1 MKILVLTNKL
11 PYPPRDG
18 GAIATLNMIT
28 GLHEAGNEL
37 TCLSLNTN
45 KHPFPVKQIPQ
56 ELREAIRFM
65 GVDCNSAIRPLPL
78 LGDLLF
84 SRKPYIA
91 VRFNVRAF
99 RSTLAELLEKETFD
113 IIQLEGPYPGLYLD
127 LIRTKSSATISLRAH
142 NVEHLLWERK
152 ALQER
157 SPLKKGYLLNM
168 ARRLKRFEHEVA
180 QKADTLV
187 PISHPDASYFMEQGI
202 QKPSII
208 IPAGLNMGNY
218 RQTEL
223 PEKPSIFFIGALDWL
238 PNQEGLNWFLQ
249 NIFGLLLSE
258 LPGLEFHVAG
268 RNSPGHFEKKLRHP
282 NITYHGEVED
292 ARRFIKSYT
301 LRPEEKRALRAVGST
316 WFGPAT

>member
-1 MKILVLTNKL
+1 M
-11 PYPPRDG
+11 
-18 GAIATLNMIT
+18 
-28 GLHEAGNEL
+28 
-37 TCLSLNTN
+37 
-45 KHPFPVKQIPQ
+45 
-56 ELREAIRFM
+56 
-65 GVDCNSAIRPLPL
+65 
-78 LGDLLF
+78 
-84 SRKPYIA
+84 A
-91 VRFNVRAF
+91 V
-99 RSTLAELLEKETFD
+99 LLEKETFD

-127 LIRTKSSATISLRAH
+127 LIRTKSSATVSLRAH

-292 ARRFIKSYT
+292 ARRFIKSYRVMVAPLLSGSGIRVKILET
-301 LRPEEKRALRAVGST
+301 LALGRPVATTSRGMEGIPVISHPFIVVEDDPKIFSARLLTLLKDPLEQKSLGADARDFIGRYFDTFELSKRLSQFYNTGE
-316 WFGPAT
+316 